1 MKPLIGEIPAD
12 WREVPLSDVAEL
24 QAGPSGAALRTG
36 ERTADGIRLVLPRH
50 LQDGRIDDER
60 PTFVGADQAS
70 ALTRYALRAGDILC
84 VRAGELGKHAL
95 VGAGHEGWIY
105 GTSLLRLRPTDAVRP
120 GFLAYYLALPPVQ
133 DWIVR
138 HGTGTVIPSI
148 PVRLLNEL
156 PVVLPPL
163 AVQESIGEVLAAVDD
178 QVDVH
183 RRISATARR
192 LRDTLAPLLFSGA
205 IPAVSVPRQGGQHQP

>member
-1 MKPLIGEIPAD
+1 MKTLIGEVPTD
-12 WREVPLSDVAEL
+12 WREVPLSDVADL
-24 QAGPSGAALRTG
+24 QAGPSGAVLRAG
-36 ERTADGIRLVLPRH
+36 EQPTDGIRLVLPRH

-60 PTFVGADQAS
+60 PSFVGAGRARG
-70 ALTRYALRAGDILC
+70 LTRYALRAGDILC

-95 VGAGHEGWIY
+95 VGPDHEGWIY
-105 GTSLLRLRPTDAVRP
+105 ATSLLRLRTTDAVRP
-120 GFLAYYLALPPVQ
+120 GFLAYYLALPRVR

-148 PVRLLNEL
+148 SVRLLNEL

-163 AVQESIGEVLAAVDD
+163 AFQESIGEVLAAVDD

-183 RRISATARR
+183 RQISATARR
-192 LRDTLAPLLFSGA
+192 LRDALAPLLISGA
-205 IPAVSVPRQGGQHQP
+205 ILPVSVPPKAGQHQL